1 MLAHHVAQHSDDEN
15 NITPASIDISKMENS
30 DTVQSHLSISNSS
43 KRLRISPS
51 WNTSDYT
58 GAILDDVELLVQ
70 HQLKHKK
77 TDQEE
82 DIALDTCPTVNSAA
96 TRTIRPLE
104 RGYVRPFARCA
115 LLIYCVVSCI
125 IATIRLYIHLNNES
139 HTQVAERPSLAYVQP
154 TMEAVAMSDYLTKAT
169 TSSVHFEPFVLSS
182 EMTTGNVSLVGWIAD
197 SDVDS
202 IRTLQ
207 RSWPGMLE
215 F

>member
-1 MLAHHVAQHSDDEN
+1 MPTHHVAQHSDK

-30 DTVQSHLSISNSS
+30 DTVQSHVSISNSS

-51 WNTSDYT
+51 WNSSDST
-58 GAILDDVELLVQ
+58 EAILDDVELLGQ

-77 TDQEE
+77 TGHEG
-82 DIALDTCPTVNSAA
+82 DIAVDACPTVNSTA
-96 TRTIRPLE
+96 TRTIRPLVNE

-115 LLIYCVVSCI
+115 LLIYCFISCVV
-125 IATIRLYIHLNNES
+125 ATIRLYMYLNNES
-139 HTQVAERPSLAYVQP
+139 RAQVTEQHRLSYFQP
-154 TMEAVAMSDYLTKAT
+154 TMEAIAMSNYLTKA
-169 TSSVHFEPFVLSS
+169 TSSVHFEPFVLSN
-182 EMTTGNVSLVGWIAD
+182 ERTTGNVSLVGWIAD

-207 RSWPGMLE
+207 RSWPGMLK